1 MKFGLKIHTGKK
13 HLALVGESG
22 SSNHLHSLRDW
33 SVGLGFAVLV
43 FIGGVTYIGYD
54 FYAQFIIEAK
64 EVSAES
70 LIHYH
75 PEKVR
80 MQAEEYNKREQK
92 FNELRGGRKAEVVV
106 VEERAGDVSSETGET
121 VPTEAFLDGGVAGV
135 PIAE

>member
-1 MKFGLKIHTGKK
+1 MKFGLKTHTGKK

-22 SSNHLHSLRDW
+22 SSNHLHPLRDW
-33 SVGLGFAVLV
+33 SVGLGLAVLV

-75 PEKVR
+75 SEKVR
-80 MQAEEYNKREQK
+80 MQAEEYDKREQK
-92 FNELRGGRKAEVVV
+92 FNELRGGRKVEVV
-106 VEERAGDVSSETGET
+106 VEESVSVTAPETEET
-121 VPTEAFLDGGVAGV
+121 PPSEAFLEGGVAGDL
-135 PIAE
+135 IAE